1 MMIYKKWHDS
11 AVLDHILA
19 REGKEPLNSLSY
31 ATNYPDVYAAACRL
45 FGSWENAIEAC
56 GLDYEKIRKY
66 RQWSKTKIIDEIKR
80 LHKESEPLNSINVQK
95 KHKPLYM
102 AAVKRFKSWGKAVK
116 TAGIDYESFLLRKR
130 MSKAEIKR
138 QILKLYNEKVDLAY
152 PNMRANYSNLLAA
165 AMKKIGLG
173 SWALA
178 RKKCGIRIN
187 YRLPVHKRKIKAH
200 V

>member
-1 MMIYKKWHDS
+1 
-11 AVLDHILA
+11 
-19 REGKEPLNSLSY
+19 
-31 ATNYPDVYAAACRL
+31 
-45 FGSWENAIEAC
+45 
-56 GLDYEKIRKY
+56 
-66 RQWSKTKIIDEIKR
+66 
-80 LHKESEPLNSINVQK
+80 
-95 KHKPLYM
+95 
-102 AAVKRFKSWGKAVK
+102 
-116 TAGIDYESFLLRKR
+116 

-138 QILKLYNEKVDLAY
+138 QILKLHNEKVDLAY

-165 AMKKIGLG
+165 GMRNLGNG